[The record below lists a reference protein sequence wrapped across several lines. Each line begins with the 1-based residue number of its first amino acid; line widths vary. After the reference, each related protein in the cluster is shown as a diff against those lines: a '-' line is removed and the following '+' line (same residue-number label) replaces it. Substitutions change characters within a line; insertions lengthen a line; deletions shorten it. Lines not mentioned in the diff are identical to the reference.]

1 MPVPARPGPVC
12 FSVEGL
18 PYQDFIARY
27 DRPSTLFYLDPPY
40 RGLESLYGKGLFERA
55 DFERL
60 AGLLKGLRGRFIM
73 SMNDVAEVRQLFTGF
88 RIEALETTYTIAGG
102 SGAKRTTELIISD
115 RRSVATDT

>member
-1 MPVPARPGPVC
+1 MAAFLLPVPARPGPVC

-27 DRPSTLFYLDPPY
+27 DRRSTLFYLDPPY
-40 RGLESLYGKGLFERA
+40 WGLESLYGKGLFERA

-73 SMNDVAEVRQLFTGF
+73 SMNDAPDT
-88 RIEALETTYTIAGG
+88 
-102 SGAKRTTELIISD
+102 
-115 RRSVATDT
+115 RRLPH